1 MALGIDPHSPYH
13 SAPSCRGPAPLW
25 QGIAGFRIG
34 RSYVK
39 ERLPGV
45 PQPYNMEWPSL
56 PAVCRPPS
64 PHHQSPPLWRGRRW
78 GVAVCHGQP
87 GLAFLLHTCSPRLGS
102 LPAGYGE
109 HGCCCSTVC
118 KGLYAYQAGAGPGR
132 PPPPP
137 QRLQGNKASSS
148 TQPTGHSYW
157 LEGDH
162 THGERHTPRFD
173 VCAPV
178 LY

>member
-118 KGLYAYQAGAGPGR
+118 KGLYAYQAGAGP
-132 PPPPP
+132 PT
-137 QRLQGNKASSS
+137 LCKAIKQAAALNPLV
-148 TQPTGHSYW
+148 TPTGSKVTT
-157 LEGDH
+157 H
-162 THGERHTPRFD
+162 TVRGTHRDSMCVPPCSID
-173 VCAPV
+173 
-178 LY
+178 